1 MTPVIRGEF
10 GINVAVFFKLPTE
23 LSPADR
29 VAIAGGLCGVVRSL
43 GGSLLGLLAG
53 SMIEEAGCESVFLLI
68 ASLHPIYA
76 VLLQIVLSKSHWSAI
91 DSLCAAAFSAPM
103 L

>member
-29 VAIAGGLCGVVRSL
+29 VAIAWGLCGMVRSL
-43 GGSLLGLLAG
+43 GGGLLGLLAG
-53 SMIEEAGCESVFLLI
+53 SMIEEAGCESVFLLTT
-68 ASLHPIYA
+68 SLHLIYA
-76 VLLQIVLSKSHWSAI
+76 VLLQIFLPKSHRSAI
-91 DSLCAAAFSAPM
+91 DSLFAEASSAPM